1 MPSRQQK
8 KTFLCKL
15 WQIYYVIG
23 PKIAPHAVYAAF
35 AASCYI
41 RRHNFV
47 GNNKLP
53 QLIVNKR
60 LMSLGT

>member
-8 KTFLCKL
+8 KIRRL
-15 WQIYYVIG
+15 WPIHYVIG

-47 GNNKLP
+47 GNDKLS
-53 QLIVNKR
+53 QLTVDKR
-60 LMSLGT
+60 LMSLGA